1 MQFDAKISGV
11 WATVPAKQWAKLV
24 DVSIAAEKCSQ
35 TIKEDD
41 WPEMTA
47 LNKALAEMSIC
58 DEAPD
63 CETARRLAEGKG
75 AYDRGDGAQYGDG
88 YNDAW
93 AEVAGLLGL
102 PKDFFE
108 QDE

>member
-1 MQFDAKISGV
+1 MQLDAKISGG

-24 DVSIAAEKCSQ
+24 DVAVAAEKCSQ

-41 WPEMTA
+41 WPEMIA
-47 LNKALAEMSIC
+47 LNKALAKMSIC
-58 DEAPD
+58 D
-63 CETARRLAEGKG
+63 ETARRLAEGKG
-75 AYDRGDGAQYGDG
+75 AHDRGDGAQYGDG

-93 AEVAGLLGL
+93 AEVAGLLGM
-102 PKDFFE
+102 PEDFFE